1 MKLNARP
8 RRFLFA
14 TLAIRTCGDNG
25 SFKLE
30 RNPSLKR
37 GNPTLIRRSL
47 TDRTQRPVR
56 KLMGV
61 LRSVLPYAVVAC
73 VYLGTLV
80 VCQMSRLAPRR
91 AWTPTRRIVATATFF
106 NSQWFLS
113 HVIPLTRSG
122 VDEVIVVTEQPLRPL
137 ARVRFW
143 CPPRW
148 LTRLVGRT
156 VSKFASLLACGFYL
170 RPDVF
175 VGYHLFPGA
184 ISALIVARLLGRP
197 ACYQMTGGPFEV
209 LGGGVYDENRLLA
222 KLGRPSRL
230 LERLAIAIV
239 RQFDLVVVRGSGARA
254 FLTDRDVHPPA
265 VITGS
270 VNFPHSSSVV
280 ERAHDLVFVGRL
292 VPIKQPLQFVEIVAD
307 LRRLLPGVRAVV
319 VGDGPLLNATHKR
332 AIALGLE
339 HSLHFVGKTEDV
351 ESILTR
357 SKIFVLTS
365 RSEGLSIAM
374 AEAMAAGV
382 VPIVANVGDL
392 GDLVTDGVT
401 GFLVTPNNVLEFVER
416 AALLLQDSDLWA
428 RQSTAAMHAVRRHAS
443 VDVVA
448 AKWTHALTRLVATSA
463 AHRTGRTPAVRS
475 DEP

>member
-1 MKLNARP
+1 
-8 RRFLFA
+8 
-14 TLAIRTCGDNG
+14 
-25 SFKLE
+25 
-30 RNPSLKR
+30 
-37 GNPTLIRRSL
+37 
-47 TDRTQRPVR
+47 
-56 KLMGV
+56 
-61 LRSVLPYAVVAC
+61 
-73 VYLGTLV
+73 
-80 VCQMSRLAPRR
+80 
-91 AWTPTRRIVATATFF
+91 
-106 NSQWFLS
+106 
-113 HVIPLTRSG
+113 
-122 VDEVIVVTEQPLRPL
+122 
-137 ARVRFW
+137 
-143 CPPRW
+143 
-148 LTRLVGRT
+148 LVGRT

-230 LERLAIAIV
+230 LESLAIAIV
-239 RQFDLVVVRGSGARA
+239 RQFDLVVVRGSGARV
-254 FLTDRDVHPPA
+254 FLTDRDVRPPA

-270 VNFPHSSSVV
+270 VTFPHSSSVV
-280 ERAHDLVFVGRL
+280 ERAYDLVFVGRL

-339 HSLHFVGKTEDV
+339 QSIHFVGKTEDV

-392 GDLVTDGVT
+392 GDLVTNGVT
-401 GFLVTPNNVLEFVER
+401 GYLVTPNNVLEFVQR
-416 AALLLQDSDLWA
+416 AALLLQDSELWT
-428 RQSTAAMHAVRRHAS
+428 RQSAAVTQAARRHAS

-448 AKWTHALTRLVATSA
+448 AKWTQNLTRLVAVSA
-463 AHRTGRTPAVRS
+463 APRPGRTPSAGS
-475 DEP
+475 DEL